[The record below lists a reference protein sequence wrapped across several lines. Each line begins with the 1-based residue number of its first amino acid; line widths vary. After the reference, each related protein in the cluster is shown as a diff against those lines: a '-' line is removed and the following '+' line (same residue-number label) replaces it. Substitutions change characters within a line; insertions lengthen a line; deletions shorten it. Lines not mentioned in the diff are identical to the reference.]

1 MLFFE
6 VMEDKEPCNA
16 SIDEA
21 RDKATSADSSTN
33 LDGSHQDIVKQP
45 SASNSTA
52 APEPTTVSKP
62 DPAVMKV
69 QEVDPDVQN
78 EPDRPP
84 TKKAPEK
91 DYSIFTPWQK
101 RFIVFAATMGAFFS
115 PFTAQIY
122 FPALNNIAKDLG
134 VSNSQINLTITTY
147 MVSQTLPSHFPLWTF
162 GK

>member
-1 MLFFE
+1 
-6 VMEDKEPCNA
+6 MEDKEPRNA

-21 RDKATSADSSTN
+21 QDKAISADSSTN
-33 LDGSHQDIVKQP
+33 LDGSHQEIVKQP

-52 APEPTTVSKP
+52 APDPNTVSNP
-62 DPAVMKV
+62 EPAVINV
-69 QEVDPDVQN
+69 QEVDPDVPQN
-78 EPDRPP
+78 EPDQQP
-84 TKKAPEK
+84 KEKAPEK

-101 RFIVFAATMGAFFS
+101 RFIVFAATMGSFFS